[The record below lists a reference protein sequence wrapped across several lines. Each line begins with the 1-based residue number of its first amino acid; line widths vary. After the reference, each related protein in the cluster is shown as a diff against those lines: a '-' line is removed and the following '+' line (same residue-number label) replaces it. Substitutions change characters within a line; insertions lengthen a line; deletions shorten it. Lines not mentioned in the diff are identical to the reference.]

1 MIVTSWLSFEKKVA
15 LDSFSMDPRFTD
27 EAKVFAQLITS
38 LQSSSNAVTPESL
51 RTFFEDLCAK
61 ANEKLIGTFNGNLQE
76 KHVMTNSADIPINV
90 HTPANAN
97 KDKLVVYF
105 HGGAWIYGSRRTHQT
120 IVNLLADATKS
131 IWISVEYRLG
141 PEYKYPIWYN
151 DACDVTQYIMENKES
166 FGVDRTAK
174 VGVVG
179 DSAGAM
185 ISTSVCQTVKDIDF
199 QILVYGWYDF
209 TCATPSFKEFTN
221 QQYFVTPELVDW
233 CIKNA
238 FNDGFDINDSRISVF
253 RNTSLEKLPPTL
265 LIVAELD
272 PVRDDS
278 YTYKELLDKAGVKNK
293 LVLIKGVLHRF
304 FPLPGVYPKACAQ
317 AIDAIGEFMASI
329 S

>member
-1 MIVTSWLSFEKKVA
+1 
-15 LDSFSMDPRFTD
+15 DPRFTD
-27 EAKVFAQLITS
+27 EAKVSAQLFTS
-38 LQSSSNAVTPESL
+38 LQSSLNDLTPESL

-76 KHVMTNSADIPINV
+76 KHVTTNSVDIPINV
-90 HTPANAN
+90 YTPTNAN

-120 IVNLLADATKS
+120 IVNLLADATKTV
-131 IWISVEYRLG
+131 WISVEYRLG

-151 DACDVTQYIMENKES
+151 DACDVTRYIIENKES
-166 FGVDRTAK
+166 FGFFYLSTSLFEITILIIHLGVDRTAK
-174 VGVVG
+174 VGVAG

-185 ISTSVCQTVKDIDF
+185 ISTSVCQTVKNIDF

-209 TCATPSFKEFTN
+209 TCATPSFKEFAN
-221 QQYFVTPELVDW
+221 QQYFVTPELIDW

-238 FNDGFDINDSRISVF
+238 FSDGLDMNDPRISVF
-253 RNTSLEKLPPTL
+253 RNTSLEQLPPTL

-272 PVRDDS
+272 PTRDDS

-304 FPLPGVYPKACAQ
+304 FPLPGIHPKACAQ
-317 AIDAIGEFMASI
+317 AIDAGREFMVSI

>member
-1 MIVTSWLSFEKKVA
+1 VT
-15 LDSFSMDPRFTD
+15 LDSFAMDPRFTD
-27 EAKVFAQLITS
+27 EAKVFAQLFTS
-38 LQSSSNAVTPESL
+38 LQSSSNALTPESL

-90 HTPANAN
+90 YTPTNVN

-105 HGGAWIYGSRRTHQT
+105 HGG
-120 IVNLLADATKS
+120 
-131 IWISVEYRLG
+131 
-141 PEYKYPIWYN
+141 
-151 DACDVTQYIMENKES
+151 
-166 FGVDRTAK
+166 GVDRTAK
-174 VGVVG
+174 VGVAG

-221 QQYFVTPELVDW
+221 QQYFVKPELVDW
-233 CIKNA
+233 TIKNV

-272 PVRDDS
+272 PIRDDS

-317 AIDAIGEFMASI
+317 AIAAIREFMSSI